1 MCGALPLDKIFSEI
15 SFFIQ
20 TFNRHSAYFLSIY
33 CDTYIYFLLYIHRF
47 LICEQFKERKIIS
60 SFKRPLD
67 MRKIVLRDLHKDSRS
82 TRYIGS
88 FEFYVHF
95 LKAEGA
101 NPPNIPSLILAEDH
115 WLI

>member
-1 MCGALPLDKIFSEI
+1 
-15 SFFIQ
+15 
-20 TFNRHSAYFLSIY
+20 
-33 CDTYIYFLLYIHRF
+33 
-47 LICEQFKERKIIS
+47 
-60 SFKRPLD
+60 